1 MFVTLLFILQGSGAC
16 SYMAPVVAAVNEPT
30 ETGTRGDKHLK
41 VNLVEKEDNGN
52 NLDQAQDNNA
62 NGSVNPP
69 QPDEKE
75 VHGNNLVQAQD
86 NNTNGS
92 VNHPQPDK
100 KEVHGNNLVQAQDN
114 SANGSINSQSDDEWP
129 FEVADNEI
137 VLTAQTRTSAEVRQ
151 ASPSMKCET
160 TAMASEAPTESP
172 VPPYDTS
179 SPINP
184 RSENSVSPTGRI
196 LEACGELIISCCSGL
211 CPP

>member
-52 NLDQAQDNNA
+52 NLDQAQDNSE

-75 VHGNNLVQAQD
+75 VHGNNLVQAR
-86 NNTNGS
+86 
-92 VNHPQPDK
+92 
-100 KEVHGNNLVQAQDN
+100 DN
-114 SANGSINSQSDDEWP
+114 SANGSVNSQSDDEWP

-196 LEACGELIISCCSGL
+196 LEACGELMISCCAGL